1 MTLEHSLET
10 LADILALEKD
20 WDGYGSDPF
29 EKPLVDLVKSIVKE
43 LTIQP
48 EIFPTGRRSI
58 QIEYDAEDE
67 SYFEAEI
74 FIDHAS
80 ILEIPYHEYTKA
92 ITRTVSPEE
101 VTTQANLFLANHKVK
116 G

>member
-10 LADILALEKD
+10 LADILALKKD
-20 WDGYGSDPF
+20 WGGYGSEPF
-29 EKPLVDLVKSIVKE
+29 EKDLVDLVGSVVKE

-48 EIFPTGRRSI
+48 EIFPTGRNSI
-58 QIEYDAEDE
+58 QIEYDADDE

-80 ILEIPYHEYTKA
+80 ILEIPYHDYSKV
-92 ITRTVSPEE
+92 ITRAVSPEE
-101 VTTQANLFLANHKVK
+101 VAAQANLFLANHKMK